1 MANDLKSLARNMR
14 RRAKVIE
21 TLGNTVAIEG
31 SEAMLKELVSV
42 TPVDTSEAL
51 SNWQIG
57 IGSRPPAAI
66 PPYFAGK
73 RGSTR
78 GASSAKAIAE
88 GVNELSFKKPEQV
101 LYISNTAPHIVDLD
115 RGSSTQ
121 FAGGFVSRAL
131 IVFRLSVKAT
141 VKRLLK

>member
-1 MANDLKSLARNMR
+1 MR
-14 RRAKVIE
+14 KRAKVIE
-21 TLGNTVAIEG
+21 TLGNTVAVEG
-31 SEAMLKELVSV
+31 TEAMLKELVSV

-66 PPYFAGK
+66 PPYFAGR

-88 GVNELSFKKPEQV
+88 GVSELSFKEPGQTV
-101 LYISNTAPHIVDLD
+101 YLSNTAKHIVELD
-115 RGSSTQ
+115 GGSSTQ
-121 FAGGFVSRAL
+121 FAGGFVTRAL
-131 IVFRLSVKAT
+131 IVFRISLKAT